1 MMSAQKFVCPEET
14 AFYSRCLSRFMR
26 YDCQTDEFLV
36 ELGSGDGSP
45 MIKALR
51 ETGFQAKV
59 FGFEINEAACRCAN
73 ELSQQHQL
81 EKQYIIYCRDFFDK
95 HAALQG
101 KTLVSNPPYL
111 PAPEAKGLYLPEL
124 YGGSDGT
131 MITRRLLSLG
141 YENLLLIISSYSNP
155 EGLINYAETQ
165 GYRVSRFWTTMI
177 PFGRYS
183 LQPQVKKQIEA
194 LRRQHRAFYLENT
207 YLLAGVVFSGTDG
220 RKQNRSNTLLATIR
234 NLDGSSH
241 HDIDQ

>member
-1 MMSAQKFVCPEET
+1 MMHN
-14 AFYSRCLSRFMR
+14 
-26 YDCQTDEFLV
+26 CQTGNFLV

-51 ETGFQAKV
+51 ETGFQVKI

-73 ELSQQHQL
+73 ALSLHHQL
-81 EKQYIIYCRDFFDK
+81 EKQYIVYCRDFFDN

-155 EGLINYAETQ
+155 EALINYAETQ
-165 GYRVSRFWTTMI
+165 GYRVSRFWITMI

-183 LQPQVKKQIEA
+183 LQPQVKKQTEA
-194 LRRQHRAFYLENT
+194 LRRQHRAFYLENG
-207 YLLAGVVFSGTDG
+207 YLIAGVVFSGKDG
-220 RKQNRSNTLLATIR
+220 RKQNRSNTLLATKR
-234 NLDGSSH
+234 NLERSSH
-241 HDIDQ
+241 YHVDQ